1 MKERKE
7 VFESK
12 EAEGIRIK
20 LDQLKI
26 DLSKNQISK
35 KEFNAQALIL
45 LFQLEKANKVSSNP
59 LIF

>member
-12 EAEGIRIK
+12 EAEGIRVK

-45 LFQLEKANKVSSNP
+45 LF
-59 LIF
+59 